1 MESAPRPR
9 GRARA
14 SVALTC
20 LLAGCATTAPGTQDP
35 TVVSI
40 ITGDGT
46 TLEIQR
52 GADIRVNHAV
62 TVSPAQAWAVL
73 PQVFGELGITPDIQ
87 EPGRRRLGVSAH
99 RFSSRILNRNASDFF
114 ECGLDPGLQ
123 RPLADQMPITA
134 RVVTE
139 VHALSEGAELVTI
152 VEGSAR
158 RSGGNAGTAT
168 CRSTGLMEVLVA
180 QMVQKLAAPPDP
192 SRTPAPPPPAGLPE

>member
-1 MESAPRPR
+1 MGSAPRLR
-9 GRARA
+9 GRART
-14 SVALTC
+14 SVALAT

-40 ITGDGT
+40 VTGDGT
-46 TLEIQR
+46 TIEIHR
-52 GADIRVNHAV
+52 GADIRVNQAV

-73 PQVFGELGITPDIQ
+73 PQVFGELGIRPDVQ
-87 EPGRRRLGVSAH
+87 DPSRRQLGVSAH
-99 RFSSRILNRNASDFF
+99 RFSSRILNRAASDFF

-139 VHALSEGAELVTI
+139 VHALAEGAELLTT

-168 CRSTGLMEVLVA
+168 CRSTGLMEVLVG
-180 QMVQKLAAPPDP
+180 QLVQKLATPPDTVRIP
-192 SRTPAPPPPAGLPE
+192 KAPMP